1 MVCVIRS
8 ERESIF
14 LSCEKCW
21 SFKEFFVPNPC
32 ALETYQNDC
41 VCLFIFPE
49 KWERGGWGTEQSWEN
64 RDFGRQVILLN
75 SLWMLCSLGG
85 KGSFNLPSLF
95 TPTLSSN
102 RTWAHVGRQ
111 WFVSPSSTQIQIGDF
126 DFSSSLTNLNFGFE
140 EKKKK
145 KACWF
150 ISSLE
155 GISCWILSNWSALL
169 FCVQLSP

>member
-1 MVCVIRS
+1 MSVNP
-8 ERESIF
+8 F
-14 LSCEKCW
+14 SCLVKNVEASKSSLCQIHVHW
-21 SFKEFFVPNPC
+21 RPSKMTVF
-32 ALETYQNDC
+32 AY
-41 VCLFIFPE
+41 LFFPE
-49 KWERGGWGTEQSWEN
+49 KRERGGRGTEQSWEN

-75 SLWMLCSLGG
+75 SLWMLCLLGG
-85 KGSFNLPSLF
+85 KGSFNLPSLL

-145 KACWF
+145 KAYWF